1 MRDGEG
7 FDPIGRGCRGT
18 TPNRSKPRPRRSPWS
33 CCSPS
38 RSPLSDPRRCE
49 ATVADHQ
56 RRLPVSHPLPASP
69 LFPRLPSLTAS
80 ERAVRASAL
89 IVTRP
94 PPHSAPTRWA
104 PPAQGEYADA
114 CCKSARHGDCR
125 ERAAAF
131 GLRNAEFK
139 CNKSSGGDGRERAA
153 ATAQTTPVKARG
165 RVAPRGPDA
174 ACGAVAAPIRRGA
187 AGEGSGAARSR
198 V

>member
-7 FDPIGRGCRGT
+7 FDLIGRGCRGT

-125 ERAAAF
+125 ERAAA
-131 GLRNAEFK
+131 
-139 CNKSSGGDGRERAA
+139 
-153 ATAQTTPVKARG
+153 TAQTTPVKARG